1 MGSVRAGLKMMPG
14 GVPAHCTERIP
25 RPVMAAMRM
34 ALDDLGRD
42 IGPMPLLSCEG

>member
-1 MGSVRAGLKMMPG
+1 MDSVCAGLKMMPG

-34 ALDDLGRD
+34 ALTTWGEILGRC
-42 IGPMPLLSCEG
+42 PLKL